1 MLENTKKPKND
12 YNISVSNQP
21 LTEVL
26 KIFLKKTFKKFAS
39 LKKRRTFAPANETI
53 RHICRGYSIR
63 LKERNNTYLDIM
75 LYSTKKI

>member
-26 KIFLKKTFKKFAS
+26 KIFLKKTLKKFAS

-53 RHICRGYSIR
+53 RHICRGRIAYAQ
-63 LKERNNTYLDIM
+63 
-75 LYSTKKI
+75 KKKQHVP

>member
-26 KIFLKKTFKKFAS
+26 KIFLKKTLKKFAS

-53 RHICRGYSIR
+53 RHIYRGYSIR
-63 LKERNNTYLDIM
+63 LKE
-75 LYSTKKI
+75 KKQHVP

>member
-39 LKKRRTFAPANETI
+39 LKKRRTFAPAKEEGKASGAEETT
-53 RHICRGYSIR
+53 RT
-63 LKERNNTYLDIM
+63 LT
-75 LYSTKKI
+75 